1 MAIIKKYQSEITQ
14 ITHHGEGVYTLELQ
28 TLGRPF
34 KYTPGQ
40 FLHIALD
47 TDYDGTGQWPESRC
61 FSMQSNP
68 DEENIRITYAV
79 KGNFTREMEKNLK
92 VGSEV
97 WLKMPYGDLFDR
109 DHNKQHTVFIA
120 GGTGITPFLAL
131 FNHAGFSEYHNPV
144 LYLGLRDEQYNFY
157 KQELEKAIQINP
169 RLQINLVYQNTDGIL
184 NIENILKANKAN
196 SSFFISGPPV
206 MIKNFKNYLIAN
218 GVDEGNVLTD
228 DWE

>member
-1 MAIIKKYQSEITQ
+1 MAIVKKYRSQIEKITG
-14 ITHHGEGVYTLELQ
+14 HGDGVYTLELDPQ
-28 TLGRPF
+28 GSKF

-47 TDYDGTGQWPESRC
+47 EDYDGAGQWPESRC

-68 DEENIRITYAV
+68 DEGNIKITYAV
-79 KGNFTREMEKNLK
+79 KGDFTKEMESILK

-109 DHNKQHTVFIA
+109 GHNKQHTVFIA
-120 GGTGITPFLAL
+120 GGTGITPFLSL
-131 FNHAGFSEYHNPV
+131 FNHVGFSAYQNPV
-144 LYLGLRDEQYNFY
+144 LYLGLRNERYNFY
-157 KQELEKAIQINP
+157 GRELEKAIQINP
-169 RLQINLVYQNTDGIL
+169 RLQLNLVYQNTQGIL
-184 NIENILKANKAN
+184 NIENILKANNTNA
-196 SSFFISGPPV
+196 SFFISGPPV

-218 GVDEGNVLTD
+218 GVDEDNVLTD